1 MRSGAKEKEVYLC
14 ACVQE
19 EMATGVVMVV
29 VMVSGSMD
37 PRYCKYN
44 GLLSVPADVRRKLFV
59 AM

>member
-1 MRSGAKEKEVYLC
+1 
-14 ACVQE
+14 
-19 EMATGVVMVV
+19 MATGVVMVV

-37 PRYCKYN
+37 PRYRKYN

>member
-1 MRSGAKEKEVYLC
+1 MYLC
-14 ACVQE
+14 TRVQE
-19 EMATGVVMVV
+19 QMTTGVVMVV

-59 AM
+59 AL